1 MQQHGVIFDMDGVL
15 VDSYDAHFDSWRR
28 LAANHGVE
36 MTERQF
42 AETFGWTSRDII
54 PRFWPDHAGADE
66 IAAWDAEK
74 EAIYRE
80 VILADFPEMDGAGA
94 LIASLHAAGFA
105 MVIGSSG
112 PPENVAAVMKGLSH
126 AEHIAATV
134 DGMQVARGK
143 PDPGIFLLA
152 AEKIAVAPALCAV
165 IEDAPSGIEAAL
177 GAGMTAIAVTGTV
190 DRESLT
196 DAHVIVDSLEELTPH
211 RIAASVAEARP

>member
-1 MQQHGVIFDMDGVL
+1 MRKHGVIFDMDGVL
-15 VDSYDAHFDSWRR
+15 VDSYDAHFDSWCR

-36 MTERQF
+36 ITERQF

-54 PRFWPDHAGADE
+54 LRFWPDHTDSDE

-80 VILADFPEMDGAGA
+80 VILGDFPEMDGAGV
-94 LIASLHAAGFA
+94 LIDSLHAAGFVMA
-105 MVIGSSG
+105 IGSSG

-126 AEHIAATV
+126 AECISATV
-134 DGMQVARGK
+134 DGMQVDRGK

-152 AEKIAVAPALCAV
+152 AERIGVAPARCAV
-165 IEDAPSGIEAAL
+165 IEDAPAGIEAAL

-190 DRESLT
+190 GRESLSA
-196 DAHVIVDSLEELTPH
+196 AHVIVDSLDELTPH
-211 RIAASVAEARP
+211 RIAALVAEARP